1 MVDEDWHDGA
11 ISQPHLVLA
20 DLIEAVFPS
29 ANYTTTTTSYLRN
42 IAKVRR
48 WLQL

>member
-1 MVDEDWHDGA
+1 MVDEDWYDGA

-20 DLIEAVFPS
+20 DLIEAIFPS
-29 ANYTTTTTSYLRN
+29 ANYTTTYLRN